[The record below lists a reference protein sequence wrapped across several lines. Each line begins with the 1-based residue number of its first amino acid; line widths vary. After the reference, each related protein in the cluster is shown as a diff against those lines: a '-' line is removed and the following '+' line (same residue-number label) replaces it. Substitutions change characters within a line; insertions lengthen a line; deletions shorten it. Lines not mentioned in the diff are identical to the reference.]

1 MNDTNLT
8 TTTEAA
14 STAEAAEASEASEA
28 AEAAERLIA
37 EFRALAPDNDRKREI
52 ITELDANAQALPF
65 LVSVVADP
73 GEYDLARV
81 ESATVLRL
89 WPPADPALRHRA
101 GRALLTALRDPE
113 EDLVRQYAA
122 MSLAPY
128 TADPAVATAL
138 DATARAD
145 EDPLVQSGARFAIE
159 EAHRLQETGAGG
171 P

>member
-8 TTTEAA
+8 TTTE
-14 STAEAAEASEASEA
+14 T

-37 EFRALAPDNDRKREI
+37 EFRALPATSDRKPEI
-52 ITELDANAQALPF
+52 ITELDANAHALPF

-73 GEYDLARV
+73 GEYGLARV

-89 WPPADPALRHRA
+89 WPPADPALRHEA
-101 GRALLTALRDPE
+101 GRALLTALRDPRE
-113 EDLVRQYAA
+113 ALVRQYAA

-128 TADPAVATAL
+128 TGDPVVATVL
-138 DATARAD
+138 DTTARAD
-145 EDPLVQSGARFAIE
+145 EDPLVRDSARFSIE